1 MSFLHYLT
9 TRRNLTSSDCYTKE
23 QYLVF
28 LSWTQYVALPLVRSC
43 CLSHEPVHAPKQGEH
58 RCGEHRKQRRLCATD
73 QRIPQAHD

>member
-28 LSWTQYVALPLVRSC
+28 LSWTQYVALSTRVVL
-43 CLSHEPVHAPKQGEH
+43 LSFS
-58 RCGEHRKQRRLCATD
+58 
-73 QRIPQAHD
+73 